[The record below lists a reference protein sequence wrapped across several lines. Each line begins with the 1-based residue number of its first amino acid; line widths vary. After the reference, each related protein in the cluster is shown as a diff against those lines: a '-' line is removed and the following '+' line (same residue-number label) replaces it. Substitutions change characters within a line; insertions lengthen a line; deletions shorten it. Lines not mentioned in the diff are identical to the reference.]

1 MNEFSSADTLVFPG
15 SVPNRTAGRR
25 SAQAGLISDL
35 QGMAASMGEV
45 DPRAAGRL
53 RDLAESLGSE
63 RGRQR
68 WTDVDLRQA
77 FNTERLAIA
86 YAVRR
91 EGGYAPA
98 SIEMADRLRNIL
110 VLFPILLTWAAL
122 AEASAAYRRFIDRHP
137 DQSAQPFLLLWQR
150 GFGGEASRF
159 APSFSTVALIDAAII
174 LAIILLTIYAHG
186 RREGQEDVIAS
197 TASSVQ
203 TDLENIL
210 AEATVALASDRSS
223 RPARLTESVERL
235 ADRFERSSQE
245 LLTQLQVEHDRLE
258 SLASRRDKEFA
269 DFGMFASGMRAG
281 ADEMHRLLVDL
292 RQVSTSLETT
302 LEDLTSEIGAS
313 SEQQRSLLTAVGNLE
328 RLTSSSI
335 QSDQS
340 ATRQLAAAAVSLAD
354 ASDKALSGAETA
366 AQAGRTASEAVR
378 GISAIANA
386 IAESQS
392 RVESAMSTG
401 TEANSRLAEALR
413 TNTSSAQA
421 TARTLNDIGAVFG
434 RFRDEFDRIGQ
445 QSAQQGTAL
454 NNLLNQQA
462 EIARDISTV
471 TKELGAVGMTTAQRQ
486 REVSQDL
493 THLMQRLDGL
503 ANSLSRLSQQ
513 VPSTEALQQAFANA
527 LRGTATR
534 QELSRGGTVVAS
546 DETDEPERAPG
557 SPGFWSRTPRS

>member
-1 MNEFSSADTLVFPG
+1 
-15 SVPNRTAGRR
+15 
-25 SAQAGLISDL
+25 
-35 QGMAASMGEV
+35 MAASMGEV
-45 DPRAAGRL
+45 DPRAASRM
-53 RDLAESLGSE
+53 RDLAESLGTE

-77 FNTERLAIA
+77 FNTERLALA

-91 EGGYAPA
+91 EGGYAP
-98 SIEMADRLRNIL
+98 STIELADRLRNIL

-122 AEASAAYRRFIDRHP
+122 AEASSAYQRYIAKHP
-137 DQSAQPFLLLWQR
+137 DQAAQPFLLLWQK

-159 APSFSTVALIDAAII
+159 APTFSTVALIDAAII
-174 LAIILLTIYAHG
+174 LAIILLTVYAHG
-186 RREGQEDVIAS
+186 RRESQEDVIAS
-197 TASSVQ
+197 TASTVQ

-223 RPARLTESVERL
+223 RPARLTDSVERL

-258 SLASRRDKEFA
+258 SLASRRDKEFS

-302 LEDLTSEIGAS
+302 LEDLTSEIGAA
-313 SEQQRSLLTAVGNLE
+313 SEQQRSLLTAVSNLE

-335 QSDQS
+335 QSDQA

-378 GISAIANA
+378 GISTIAST

-392 RVESAMSTG
+392 RVEAAMSSG

-413 TNTSSAQA
+413 TNTSTAQA

-445 QSAQQGTAL
+445 QSAQQSAAL
-454 NNLLNQQA
+454 NNLLTQQA
-462 EIARDISTV
+462 DIARDISTV
-471 TKELGAVGMTTAQRQ
+471 AKELGSVGMTTAQRQ

-503 ANSLSRLSQQ
+503 ANSLSRMSQQ
-513 VPSTEALQQAFANA
+513 VPSTDALQQAFANA
-527 LRGTATR
+527 LRGASTR
-534 QELSRGGTVVAS
+534 QALSRDAGYTPAGGG
-546 DETDEPERAPG
+546 DEEDEQPERTPG
-557 SPGFWSRTPRS
+557 TPGFWSRQSRS